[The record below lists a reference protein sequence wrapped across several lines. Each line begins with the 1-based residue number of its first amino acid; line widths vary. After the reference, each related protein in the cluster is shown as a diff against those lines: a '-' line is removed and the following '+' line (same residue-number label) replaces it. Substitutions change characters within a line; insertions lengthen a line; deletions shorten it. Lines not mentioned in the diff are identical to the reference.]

1 MKYFLRLPIR
11 AALEN
16 LADGLKTRFSFSIES
31 ILTTLAWFGA
41 VVFGEW
47 ASEVVMVEIELGA
60 EGE

>member
-1 MKYFLRLPIR
+1 
-11 AALEN
+11 LEN